1 MVSPYENDI
10 TQIIIFRF
18 SKLLKRLWKISQKKK
33 KDSKKIIPNI
43 AWNEYILFQHKYIV
57 NPLIKQTW
65 MTVEWSW
72 RVNPSIHLLKT
83 LRSSSLVI
91 YSSPTF
97 PRSWTFSTLTFMFSY
112 IVCNMVKDNNLIQV
126 RVIDSTFCI
135 EVIPQKIHE

>member
-18 SKLLKRLWKISQKKK
+18 SKLLKRLWKLSQK

-57 NPLIKQTW
+57 KPLIKQTW
-65 MTVEWSW
+65 MIVEWSW
-72 RVNPSIHLLKT
+72 RVNSSVHLLKA

-91 YSSPTF
+91 YSSSTF
-97 PRSWTFSTLTFMFSY
+97 PRSRTFSNLTFMLSY
-112 IVCNMVKDNNLIQV
+112 IVCNMVKDNNLIQQMV
-126 RVIDSTFCI
+126 RVIDSTFSLR
-135 EVIPQKIHE
+135 